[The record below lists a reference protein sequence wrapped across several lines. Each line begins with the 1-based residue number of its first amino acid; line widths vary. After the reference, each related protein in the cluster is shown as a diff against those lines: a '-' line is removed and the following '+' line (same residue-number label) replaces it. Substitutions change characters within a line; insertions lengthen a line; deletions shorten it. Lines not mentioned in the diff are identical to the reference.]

1 MKTLVEL
8 GVEPCVGMIIQS
20 PTHGKLLHHI
30 VEIEKG
36 IWVRSINSNGTSAR
50 NWLDHVR
57 NNWFFVGYCKLRYK
71 DLFNCNDVEYDK
83 VVKAKKLIKQI
94 EELWK

>member
-8 GVEPCVGMIIQS
+8 GAEPCVGMVIQS

-30 VEIEKG
+30 VEIDKG
-36 IWVRSINSNGTSAR
+36 NWVRSINSNGTSAI
-50 NWLDHVR
+50 NYLNHVK

-71 DLFNCNDVEYDK
+71 DLFNCDDIDHDK

-94 EELWK
+94 EELWE

>member
-8 GVEPCVGMIIQS
+8 GVEPCVGMIVQS

-30 VEIEKG
+30 IEIENCV
-36 IWVRSINSNGTSAR
+36 WVRSINSNGTSAR

-57 NNWFFVGYCKLRYK
+57 INWFFVGYSKLRYK

-83 VVKAKKLIKQI
+83 GVKAKKLIKQI

>member
-8 GVEPCVGMIIQS
+8 GVEPCVGMVIQS

-30 VEIEKG
+30 IEIEKG
-36 IWVRSINSNGTSAR
+36 NRIKSINSNGTTAE
-50 NWLDHVR
+50 NWFDHIK

-71 DLFNCNDVEYDK
+71 DLFNCDDVDYDK

-94 EELWK
+94 EELWE